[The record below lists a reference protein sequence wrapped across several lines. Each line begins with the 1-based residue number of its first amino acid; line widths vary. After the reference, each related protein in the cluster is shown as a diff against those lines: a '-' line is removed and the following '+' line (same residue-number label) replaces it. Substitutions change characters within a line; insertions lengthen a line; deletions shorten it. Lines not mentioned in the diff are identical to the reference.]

1 MTLIIIEFV
10 IVLVGLAVTAVL
22 FYRIPTLPVV
32 NGNLSNYPT
41 ISVIIPARN
50 EEHNLPLLLADLSAQ
65 TLPNLEIICID
76 DESEDS
82 TGQIAL
88 ANGVKLITLKSKP
101 EGWTGKSWACQ
112 NGADAAKGE
121 LLLFLDA
128 DVRLGPDGISKL
140 LSAYLQQGC
149 TVSVQPYHKT
159 EKIYE
164 QLSMMFNLV
173 QIAANGTALPKPR
186 NIGLYG
192 PIILIPRQDYEKAG
206 GHQRVKSS
214 VVDDM
219 ALGSQLKKAGL
230 NFSLYIGNSEVSFRM
245 YVDGLRS
252 LLQGWVKN
260 MATGAA
266 ETPAPVFMMVFLWV
280 ASLISVP
287 LHIVTFSILMNW
299 LWLGIYS
306 VLYIVWVC
314 LLAVLTR
321 RIGKFHVW
329 AVILYPILMLVMLGV
344 IIVSAFKKLFSL
356 KVKWKGRSIRTDEKT
371 CE

>member
-1 MTLIIIEFV
+1 MTVIIIEFV

-22 FYRIPTLPVV
+22 FYRIPTLPEV
-32 NGNLSNYPT
+32 NKNLSNYPT

-65 TLPNLEIICID
+65 TFPNLEIICVD

-88 ANGVKLITLKSKP
+88 ENGVKLITIKSKP
-101 EGWTGKSWACQ
+101 EGWIGKSWACQ
-112 NGADAAKGE
+112 NGADTATGE

-128 DVRLGPDGISKL
+128 DVRLGPDGIHTLFSV
-140 LSAYLQQGC
+140 YLQQGC

-186 NIGLYG
+186 NIGLFG
-192 PIILIPRQDYEKAG
+192 PVILISRQDYEKAG
-206 GHQRVKSS
+206 GHESVKSS

-219 ALGSQLKKAGL
+219 ALGSQLNKIRLK
-230 NFSLYIGNSEVSFRM
+230 FSLYIGNSDISFRM
-245 YVDGLRS
+245 YADGLRS

-266 ETPAPVFMMVFLWV
+266 KTPSLVFMMVFLWI
-280 ASLISVP
+280 ASLVSVP
-287 LHIVTFSILMNW
+287 LHIVIFSILMNW
-299 LWLGIYS
+299 LWLVIYS

-314 LLAVLTR
+314 LLVILTR
-321 RIGKFHVW
+321 RIGKFHIW
-329 AVILYPILMLVMLGV
+329 AVILYPILMFVMLDI
-344 IIVSAFKKLFSL
+344 IIVSAFKKVFGL
-356 KVKWKGRSIRTDEKT
+356 KVKWKGRSIKTEEIT

>member
-10 IVLVGLAVTAVL
+10 IAIAGIAATAVL
-22 FYRIPTLPVV
+22 FYRIPTLPEPEV
-32 NGNLSNYPT
+32 NGNLSNYPSL
-41 ISVIIPARN
+41 SVIIPARN

-65 TLPNLEIICID
+65 TFPNLEIICVD
-76 DESEDS
+76 DESDDL

-88 ANGVKLITLKSKP
+88 ENGAKLITLRSKP
-101 EGWTGKSWACQ
+101 EGWMGKSWACH

-140 LSAYLQQGC
+140 LSAYLQRGC

-159 EKIYE
+159 EKTYE

-186 NIGLYG
+186 NVGLFG
-192 PIILIPRQDYEKAG
+192 PVILISRQDYEKAG
-206 GHQRVKSS
+206 GHRGVKSS
-214 VVDDM
+214 IVDDM
-219 ALGSQLKKAGL
+219 ALGSQLIKADL
-230 NFSLYIGNSEVSFRM
+230 NYCIYVGNSDISFRM
-245 YVDGLRS
+245 YADGLRS

-266 ETPAPVFMMVFLWV
+266 KTPFPVFIMVFLWIT
-280 ASLISVP
+280 SLISVP
-287 LHIVTFSILMNW
+287 LRIVIFSILMNW

-306 VLYIVWVC
+306 VLYIIWIC
-314 LLAVLTR
+314 LLTVLTS
-321 RIGKFHVW
+321 RIGKFHDW
-329 AVILYPILMLVMLGV
+329 AVILYPFLVLVMLGV
-344 IIVSAFKKLFSL
+344 ILVSAFKKIFGI
-356 KVKWKGRSIRTDEKT
+356 KVKWKGRSIGTE
-371 CE
+371 

>member
-1 MTLIIIEFV
+1 MVLILIEFA
-10 IVLVGLAVTAVL
+10 IVLIGFVFTAVL
-22 FYRIPTLPVV
+22 FYRIPTLPAVSED
-32 NGNLSNYPT
+32 LFDHPT

-50 EEHNLPLLLADLSAQ
+50 EEHNLPLLMADLSTQ

-88 ANGVKLITLKSKP
+88 ENGAKLITIKSKP
-101 EGWTGKSWACQ
+101 EGWTGKSYACQ
-112 NGADAAKGE
+112 NGADAAMGE

-140 LSAYLQQGC
+140 LSAYLQRGC
-149 TVSVQPYHKT
+149 TVSVQPYHRT

-164 QLSMMFNLV
+164 QLSMMFNMV

-192 PIILIPRQDYEKAG
+192 PVILISRQDYENVG
-206 GHQRVKSS
+206 GHKSVKTS

-230 NFSLYIGNSEVSFRM
+230 KFSLYIGNSEVSFRM
-245 YVDGLRS
+245 YADGLRS
-252 LLQGWVKN
+252 LLQGWAKN
-260 MATGAA
+260 MASGAA
-266 ETPAPVFMMVFLWV
+266 ETPALVFMMVFLWI
-280 ASLISVP
+280 ASLVSVP
-287 LHIVTFSILMNW
+287 LHIVIFSIIMNW

-306 VLYIVWVC
+306 VLYIFWVC
-314 LLAVLTR
+314 LLAILTR
-321 RIGKFHVW
+321 RIGKFHAW

-344 IIVSAFKKLFSL
+344 IIVSAFKKLFGI
-356 KVKWKGRSIRTDEKT
+356 KVKWKGRSIRTEGKT

>member
-1 MTLIIIEFV
+1 MTLIIIELV

-22 FYRIPTLPVV
+22 FYQIPTLPAV
-32 NGNLSNYPT
+32 NENLSNYPT

-50 EEHNLPLLLADLSAQ
+50 EEHNLALLLADLSAQ

-82 TGQIAL
+82 TGQVAL
-88 ANGVKLITLKSKP
+88 ENGAKLITLKSKP

-112 NGADAAKGE
+112 NGADAATGE

-128 DVRLGPDGISKL
+128 DVRLGPNGISRL

-159 EKIYE
+159 EKMFE
-164 QLSMMFNLV
+164 QFSMMFNLV

-192 PIILIPRQDYEKAG
+192 PVILISRQDYKKVG
-206 GHQRVKSS
+206 GHESVKASI
-214 VVDDM
+214 VDDM

-230 NFSLYIGNSEVSFRM
+230 HFCLYIGNCEVSFRM
-245 YVDGLRS
+245 YADGLHS
-252 LLQGWVKN
+252 LLQGWIKN

-266 ETPAPVFMMVFLWV
+266 KTPFLVFMMVYLWI
-280 ASLISVP
+280 ASLLSVP
-287 LHIVTFSILMNW
+287 LHIVIFIILMNW
-299 LWLGIYS
+299 IWLVVYSIIY
-306 VLYIVWVC
+306 IIWVC

-329 AVILYPILMLVMLGV
+329 GVILYPILMLVMLGV
-344 IIVSAFKKLFSL
+344 ILVSAFKKLFGL
-356 KVKWKGRSIRTDEKT
+356 KVTWKGRSIRTEEKT

>member
-1 MTLIIIEFV
+1 MIFIIIEFV

-22 FYRIPTLPVV
+22 FYRIPTLPDVKE
-32 NGNLSNYPT
+32 NLTKNPT
-41 ISVIIPARN
+41 ISVVIPARN
-50 EEHNLPLLLADLSAQ
+50 EAHNLPLLLADLSAQ

-82 TGQIAL
+82 TGKVAL
-88 ANGVKLITLKSKP
+88 ENGAKLITIKFKP

-112 NGADAAKGE
+112 NGADAAKGK

-140 LSAYLQQGC
+140 LSAYVQQGC
-149 TVSVQPYHKT
+149 AVSVQPYHKT

-173 QIAANGTALPKPR
+173 QIAANGTALPKPH
-186 NIGLYG
+186 NIGLFG
-192 PIILIPRQDYEKAG
+192 PIILISRQDYEKVG
-206 GHQRVKSS
+206 GHKRVKSS

-230 NFSLYIGNSEVSFRM
+230 NFSIYIGNSDISFRM
-245 YVDGLRS
+245 YAGGLRS

-260 MATGAA
+260 MATGASK
-266 ETPAPVFMMVFLWV
+266 TPALVFMMVFLWI
-280 ASLISVP
+280 ASLTSVP
-287 LHIVTFSILMNW
+287 LQIVKFTILMNW
-299 LWLGIYS
+299 PWLIIYS
-306 VLYIVWVC
+306 FLYIVWVC

-321 RIGKFHVW
+321 RIGRFHVW
-329 AVILYPILMLVMLGV
+329 AVLLFPILMLISLGV
-344 IIVSAFKKLFSL
+344 ILVSTFKKIFGL
-356 KVKWKGRSIRTDEKT
+356 KVKWKGRSIRTKEQT